1 MLQRTVNKMAKTI
14 NKLKNI
20 TLTQWSLTIIL
31 LAAAAF
37 LSLPIIFIINHAFK
51 PFNELFLF
59 PPTFWV
65 RMPTTSNF
73 FDLFLRSQDGIVPFT
88 RYLFNSI
95 IVAVLTLVT
104 VILSS
109 CMAAYV
115 LSKHKFAAKNI
126 IMGGIMLALM
136 FAAEVVAIP
145 RYLIISWLNIN
156 NTYIGHILP
165 FIASPV
171 AVFLMKQFVDQ
182 IPNELIESAKLDGA
196 SEFRVFYN
204 IVMPL
209 AFPAV
214 ATISIFTFQ
223 DVWGNVEAS
232 TLFMQNETMKTLPY
246 YMMSL
251 TSGVSN
257 VVAGQGMAAA
267 ASLLIFL
274 PNLIIFLAFQKR
286 IMETMLHSGVK

>member
-1 MLQRTVNKMAKTI
+1 MAKTI